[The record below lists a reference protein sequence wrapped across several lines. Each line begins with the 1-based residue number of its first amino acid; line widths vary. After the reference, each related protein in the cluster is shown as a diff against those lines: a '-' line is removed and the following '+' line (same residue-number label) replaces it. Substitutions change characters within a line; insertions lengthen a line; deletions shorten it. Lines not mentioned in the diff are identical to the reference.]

1 MQNMQTKQN
10 QTRVSFTRISGN
22 AKTGPIPVSMTESSS
37 CPDSCPLLNAGCYA
51 RFGMVGMHWRKLDK
65 GITGMDW
72 QAFTQQVKELPRGTL
87 WRHNAAGDLPQ
98 IKGHIKAGEFTQLV
112 NANKGKQGFT
122 YTHHTPELDDNA
134 SLIKHANEEGFTV
147 NLSANSAEHADSLA
161 SLNIGPVVTLLPEE
175 APKLSYTPAGRAIVK
190 CPATYIDSMTCA
202 ACALCANSSRKSIVG
217 FPVHGTGK
225 RKAEQTI
232 KLYRKGE

>member
-1 MQNMQTKQN
+1 MQTKQ
-10 QTRVSFTRISGN
+10 TRVTFTRISGN

-37 CPDSCPLLNAGCYA
+37 CPNSCPLKDSGCYA

-65 GITGMDW
+65 GITGMAW
-72 QAFTQQVKELPRGTL
+72 EAFTQQVKALPKGTL
-87 WRHNAAGDLPQ
+87 WRHNAAGDLPMDNNGG
-98 IKGHIKAGEFTQLV
+98 INKPEFLALV
-112 NANKGKQGFT
+112 SANKGKQGFT
-122 YTHHTPELDDNA
+122 YTHHSEKLGDNA
-134 SLIKHANEEGFTV
+134 SLIKQANEEGFTV
-147 NLSANSAEHADSLA
+147 NLSANNAEHADELA
-161 SLNIGPVVTLLPEE
+161 SLNIGPVVTLLPED
-175 APKLSYTPAGRAIVK
+175 APKRSYTPQGRAIVK